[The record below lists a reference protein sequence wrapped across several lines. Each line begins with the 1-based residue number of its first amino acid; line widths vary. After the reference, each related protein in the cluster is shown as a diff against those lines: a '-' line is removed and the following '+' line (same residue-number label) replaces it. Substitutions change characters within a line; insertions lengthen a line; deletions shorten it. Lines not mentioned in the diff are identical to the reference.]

1 MCTFVT
7 SYTEYNIGTLC
18 FLLASMQDKANADK
32 KKKRPRSS
40 INMNQL
46 K

>member
-1 MCTFVT
+1 M
-7 SYTEYNIGTLC
+7 C